1 MKMIGN
7 RIRHLR
13 SERNMTQATL
23 ARRLGVTKSVV
34 SAYENGMRYPSYD
47 VLLKLAD
54 TFGVSTDYLLGNP
67 RQNVIDVTGLPS
79 NQIEGIIALVDA
91 LRRQEE

>member
-13 SERNMTQATL
+13 SERTMTQATL

-47 VLLKLAD
+47 VLLKLSD